1 MKNDSMS
8 RHCPIVYAMDRIGGK
23 WKMPLIW
30 LINQYP
36 GVRYRQIRKAY
47 AGITNTVLT
56 RALQELEQD
65 GLIRRTDFEEV
76 PPRVEYHLTQ
86 KGKAIVPAIL
96 ELTDW
101 GWVQM
106 EADGKRPLLAVIE
119 DDR

>member
-36 GVRYRQIRKAY
+36 GVRYGQIRKAY